1 MEISFSLMHGTNVRR
16 LNGGSWMDTTEELNG
31 TYFYRGHSN
40 LTPGELVE
48 IIFLEEF
55 CTELGIDAV
64 AGAAIISGQPWLGT
78 RGKPKGATEG
88 TSFVSKYARKILN
101 DARVPFGIKVLTPVG
116 VKMQRTNKLAAV
128 IARWVPWI
136 GWAALV
142 MTLHRVSN
150 RTQKKYNLIA
160 RPKDRIQWTSF

>member
-31 TYFYRGHSN
+31 TYFYRGNSN

-64 AGAAIISGQPWLGT
+64 AGLQLSQAS
-78 RGKPKGATEG
+78 RGWGLVESQKVQLKEPALFQSMQE
-88 TSFVSKYARKILN
+88 KY
-101 DARVPFGIKVLTPVG
+101 
-116 VKMQRTNKLAAV
+116 
-128 IARWVPWI
+128 
-136 GWAALV
+136 
-142 MTLHRVSN
+142 
-150 RTQKKYNLIA
+150 
-160 RPKDRIQWTSF
+160 

>member
-16 LNGGSWMDTTEELNG
+16 LNGVSWMDTTEELNG
-31 TYFYRGHSN
+31 TYFYHGHSN

-78 RGKPKGATEG
+78 RGKPKGAIKG
-88 TSFVSKYARKILN
+88 TSFVSKYSRIILKN
-101 DARVPFGIKVLTPVG
+101 AKTPFGIRVKTPVG
-116 VKMQRTNKLAAV
+116 VKMKTTTSLAAV
-128 IARWVPWI
+128 IARYVPWL

-160 RPKDRIQWTSF
+160 RPKDLIQWTSF